1 MTSFAANPG
10 SPTPAQLVAELRA
23 IPPVA
28 RVLARLQHLLTD
40 PNSSLEDVAQLI
52 RLDAA
57 LMTRIIQISN
67 SVWFRRGLPSKTIM
81 EAVER
86 VGFREVYRMVGV
98 VAASSLVAQPLAA
111 YRRSAMDVWRES
123 VACAFAAEMLADR
136 LGEDMSAAYMSGLLH
151 TIGRLPVDQY
161 LQRGPTHRMLAEEGF
176 PFDHS
181 GAEYA
186 LLGFTQA
193 DVAALMLTQWEF
205 PTTVTLPIRH
215 QYQPLEAPEEHD
227 RMAAVLY
234 GARMLRSVV
243 CQNVRPTDLKG
254 DEEVL
259 GVLHLSADDVLDH
272 LPDLNAQVSRV
283 LQLASS

>member
-1 MTSFAANPG
+1 MASPSNYSG
-10 SPTPAQLVAELRA
+10 SPTPAQLVAEMRA

-40 PNSSLEDVAQLI
+40 PNSGLEDIARNI

-57 LMTRIIQISN
+57 LTTRVIQISN
-67 SVWFRRGLPSKTIM
+67 SVWFRRGLPSTTIT

-98 VAASSLVAQPLAA
+98 VASSSLVAQPLGA
-111 YRRSAMDVWRES
+111 YRRSAAEMWRES
-123 VACAFAAEMLADR
+123 VTCAFAAEMLADR
-136 LGEDMSAAYMSGLLH
+136 LGEDMSAAYLGGLLH
-151 TIGRLPVDQY
+151 GIGRLPIDRY
-161 LQRGPTHRMLAEEGF
+161 LKQSPDARPLADEGF

-193 DVAALMLTQWEF
+193 DVAALMLAQWEF
-205 PTTVTLPIRH
+205 PAGVTLPIQH

-234 GARMLRSVV
+234 GARLLRSVV
-243 CQNVRPTDLKG
+243 CQEVAPADLPV
-254 DEEVL
+254 DEEIL
-259 GVLHLSADDVLDH
+259 GVLHLGLDDVLGF
-272 LPDLNAQVSRV
+272 LPDLNAQVARAM
-283 LQLASS
+283 QMTGA